1 MSVTTIVLLSL
12 LAAFLILRSKR
23 DIPISKKKVPS
34 EPQQKK
40 TYNAAAIRHD
50 DCACSAVKEI
60 GKHRFLASEVPK
72 IPMPDCTA
80 KTCNCTY
87 ARYSDRRNM
96 DTRRA
101 PFSLESDLYASGG
114 EPERRELQ
122 SRRTMDNDSVSIGDF
137 NYDEI
142 EWIG

>member
-12 LAAFLILRSKR
+12 IAAFLIFRSKR
-23 DIPISKKKVPS
+23 DMPVSKKKASSPA
-34 EPQQKK
+34 QQKNP
-40 TYNAAAIRHD
+40 YNAAAIRHD
-50 DCACSAVKEI
+50 DCACAAVQKI
-60 GKHRFLASEVPK
+60 AKSRFLASEVPM

-101 PFSLESDLYASGG
+101 PFSLESDLYASA
-114 EPERRELQ
+114 EKPERRELHA
-122 SRRTMDNDSVSIGDF
+122 RRTMDNDSVSVGDF

-142 EWIG
+142 EWIS